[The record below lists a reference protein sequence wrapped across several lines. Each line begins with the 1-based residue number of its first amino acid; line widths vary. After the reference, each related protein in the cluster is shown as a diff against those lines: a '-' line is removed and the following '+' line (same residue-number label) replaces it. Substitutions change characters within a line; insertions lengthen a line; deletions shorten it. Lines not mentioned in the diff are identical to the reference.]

1 MFLPTIAA
9 GAHSSYFI
17 DTNYECWTCGGSRLI
32 TVPKKVKIPIEQQ
45 EVKLVA
51 GTPNNFYFLMG
62 DGKVMQSYDYFD
74 ENYPLAQIDMLP
86 EIEMLAAGEHFA
98 LFLDAEGVTWITG
111 GITNFIDQERGYGI
125 RYENKHEPVL
135 SYTRKLDIQNCIRY
149 ISCVK
154 NSAILLSENGE
165 VFGLGCNYDGQL
177 GLANIPGRTKDHLP
191 TEAEF
196 AATPTKV
203 EGLPRIVSVSC
214 GYYHSLLLDV
224 DGFVHCSGK
233 NVDGQLGFGDLEK
246 RNQFTKN
253 PNFQDVQ
260 QIAAGGAHSIVL
272 DNRGVVWYCGY
283 DGDGQ
288 LGTERKPLQSM
299 NIPAFTLEPIPKK
312 ESSKQK
318 KARMERQNK
327 AKQEYAEKL
336 LQMSKEMAA
345 QQLPRKV
352 DLPEIQF
359 IAAGYLHSLFLDTAG
374 TIWACGFN
382 ENGQLGTGD
391 TNKRYT
397 PCKIEGLPSILTIL
411 RNAPNH
417 QIKSARK

>member
-17 DTNYECWTCGGSRLI
+17 DTNYQCWTCGGRKAA
-32 TVPKKVKIPIEQQ
+32 PVKESYLNDH

-51 GTPNNFYFLMG
+51 GAPENLHLLME
-62 DGKVMQSYDYFD
+62 DGKVLKRDLCNGYIEMKK
-74 ENYPLAQIDMLP
+74 IDDLP
-86 EIEMLAAGEHFA
+86 EIEMLAAGELFA
-98 LFLDAEGVTWITG
+98 LFLDIDGVTWVTG
-111 GITNFIDQERGYGI
+111 VIEDTRPTKQPNYHGYYG
-125 RYENKHEPVL
+125 YQKPQEPVFIGARRL
-135 SYTRKLDIQNCIRY
+135 STQNCIRY

-154 NSAILLSENGE
+154 NSAILLSEEGE
-165 VFGLGCNYDGQL
+165 VFGLGCNFDGQL
-177 GLANIPGRTKDHLP
+177 GLAAPPKLYAQMPTAIPH
-191 TEAEF
+191 F
-196 AATPTKV
+196 VATPTKV

-260 QIAAGGAHSIVL
+260 QIAAGGAHSLIL
-272 DNRGVVWYCGY
+272 DNKGVVWSCGY

-359 IAAGYLHSLFLDTAG
+359 IAAGYLHSLFLDTSG
-374 TIWACGFN
+374 NMWACGFN
-382 ENGQLGTGD
+382 DRGQLGTGD
-391 TNKRYT
+391 KNKRYT

-417 QIKSARK
+417 RIKNARK

>member
-9 GAHSSYFI
+9 GAFSSYFI
-17 DTNYECWTCGGSRLI
+17 DTNYQCWTCGGGENI
-32 TVPKKVKIPIEQQ
+32 TVPEKEKYVDQ

-51 GTPNNFYFLMG
+51 RTPANLFLLMG
-62 DGKVMQSYDYFD
+62 NGKVARRDNKVYCFLDF
-74 ENYPLAQIDMLP
+74 EIIRGLP
-86 EIEMLAAGEHFA
+86 AIEMLAAGDWFA
-98 LFLDAEGVTWITG
+98 LFLDADGNTWITG
-111 GITNFIDQERGYGI
+111 SIKDYDPTNTSFFRDYARL
-125 RYENKHEPVL
+125 RSLP
-135 SYTRKLDIQNCIRY
+135 RKLDMPNCIKY

-154 NSAILLSENGE
+154 NSAILLSEDGE
-165 VFGLGCNYDGQL
+165 VFSIGSNDDGQL
-177 GLANIPGRTKDHLP
+177 GVPGSRFVDS
-191 TEAEF
+191 
-196 AATPTKV
+196 PTKV

-272 DNRGVVWYCGY
+272 DNRGVVWSCGY

-327 AKQEYAEKL
+327 AKEEYTEKL

-374 TIWACGFN
+374 TMWACGFN
-382 ENGQLGTGD
+382 DRGQLGTGD

-417 QIKSARK
+417 HIKSARK